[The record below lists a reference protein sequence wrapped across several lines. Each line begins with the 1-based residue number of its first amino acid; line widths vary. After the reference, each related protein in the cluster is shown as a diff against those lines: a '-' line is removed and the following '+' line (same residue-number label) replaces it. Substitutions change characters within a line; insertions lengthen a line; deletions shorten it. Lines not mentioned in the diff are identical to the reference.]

1 LFEALPK
8 NKSVFL
14 ISRFEPGASPRT
26 EYREPTWPTHSRACE
41 RSRASSHQRQFESN
55 RYRNIVWAFDRLVPL
70 LPFHPQNFHSKFS
83 SSSTRSWRS
92 LAVDSTKRILS
103 RLNFLAVVV
112 EYSAQR
118 SAGNIA
124 KQLGIK
130 PPRLASSFRSR
141 SLIFA
146 IVLFYGESTF
156 REMIHSPLTCSLN
169 RYAFPDLCAAA

>member
-1 LFEALPK
+1 VPRHGE
-8 NKSVFL
+8 NT
-14 ISRFEPGASPRT
+14 ESPRGRRT
-26 EYREPTWPTHSRACE
+26 RELASDLAPRVQAGIRIEPISLYRVGV
-41 RSRASSHQRQFESN
+41 RSTRPSFAFSS
-55 RYRNIVWAFDRLVPL
+55 A
-70 LPFHPQNFHSKFS
+70 KFS
-83 SSSTRSWRS
+83 
-92 LAVDSTKRILS
+92 LKIFLELDAIVAIAPVDSTERILS
-103 RLNFLAVVV
+103 RLNFLAVIV